1 MSVEALVSEQRKYF
15 LNDYTRPVD
24 FRVRQ
29 LRKLRTALKANEK
42 IILDALYE
50 DLGKSSTEAYMT
62 ELGIIYQEI
71 NYAIKHLKKWASP
84 KKVKSSIMSLPASSH
99 IYAEPYGVTLILS
112 PWNYPVNLTIGP
124 LIGAIAAGNCA
135 VVKPSETSP
144 KTSAILEKIINYTFV
159 EEFVHCLPYDT
170 PHDEVNKQDYDYI
183 FFTGSTRIGKEIMSI
198 ASQTLTPVTLELGGK
213 SPAIID
219 ETANID
225 VAARRIAWG
234 KFINAG
240 QTCVAPDHLIIH
252 ESIKDAFIERLIDEI
267 NERYEGAEN
276 RDDYPKII
284 NNKHFER
291 LTALLDHPKLIG
303 GKVNVNERKIAPA
316 LLPDSHLN
324 EEVMAEEIFGPILP
338 ILTYDNTD
346 DLIVQQQALPKPL
359 ATYIFTEDNNTANL
373 LLQKLSFGGG
383 CVNDTLMHL
392 ASHSLPFGGVG
403 ASGMGAYHGKAS
415 FDTFS
420 HFKSVVKNT
429 TAVDFPVRYAPFD
442 QAKSKLFKRLLG

>member
-1 MSVEALVSEQRKYF
+1 MSVEALVWEQRKYF

-71 NYAIKHLKKWASP
+71 NYAIKHVKKWAGP
-84 KKVKSSIMSLPASSH
+84 KKVKSSVMSLPASSH

-267 NERYEGAEN
+267 NERYEDAES

-291 LTALLDHPKLIG
+291 LTALLDDPKLIG
-303 GKVNVNERKIAPA
+303 GRINVKERKIAPA
-316 LLPDSHLN
+316 ILPDSHLN
-324 EEVMAEEIFGPILP
+324 DDVMAEEIFGPILP
-338 ILTYDNTD
+338 ILTYDNID

>member
-1 MSVEALVSEQRKYF
+1 MSVEALVLEQRKYF

-71 NYAIKHLKKWASP
+71 NYAIKHVKKWASP
-84 KKVKSSIMSLPASSH
+84 KKVKSSVMSLPASSH

-267 NERYEGAEN
+267 NERYEDAES

-291 LTALLDHPKLIG
+291 LTALLDDPKLIG
-303 GKVNVNERKIAPA
+303 GRVNVKETKIAPA
-316 LLPDSHLN
+316 ILPDSYLN
-324 EEVMAEEIFGPILP
+324 DDVMAEEIFGPILP
-338 ILTYDNTD
+338 ILTYDNID